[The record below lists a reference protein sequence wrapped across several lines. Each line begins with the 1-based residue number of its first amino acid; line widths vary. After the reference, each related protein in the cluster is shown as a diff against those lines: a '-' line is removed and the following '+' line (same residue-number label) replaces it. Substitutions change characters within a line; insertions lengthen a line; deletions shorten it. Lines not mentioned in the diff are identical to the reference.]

1 MYYFRSNTSSSSS
14 TIDNEN
20 VKQVVIAG
28 AGPAGLLLAAL
39 LLRHNEQSDSST
51 TKYKVT
57 IVESRVDL
65 GQLEVDSDELKAYR
79 SWMIGLAGHGLEALR
94 TIPELYQEYV
104 SHVGVRI
111 KQFSFFLG
119 ATELKDEAD
128 GEGGENEGYIVDR
141 NFVVASLAR
150 FIKDKHAKSPF
161 YEARYETQ
169 LQYVDYENHKILT
182 RNKKTGKEQ
191 YLSYDLLVGADGI
204 RSTVREALVKRHFDF
219 EMDVGDIFQKF
230 KAVHVTRPLKLN
242 ANGMSILPN
251 VFPDMQGIALPET
264 DGQVNISIGVP
275 RNKFDSIAP
284 ELKSSDPKVV
294 ADFVKKNLKAFELD
308 DYYDFAEKWVA
319 CRWNRT
325 GMVHCNFY
333 HSVPCSIVLM
343 GDAAH
348 ATSPSIGM
356 GMNTALR
363 DAQKFYE
370 LLEKHEHSLEK
381 VLPQFSKERVKEGNS
396 LSDLAM
402 HLSCLDTKHQLLDL
416 IHMIV
421 RQFLS
426 GMMPSLVNPHPL
438 RIIGQP
444 KWSLSEAYQLARDQ
458 GIIQKHRQ
466 INERIRQEFFELET
480 GMVMKAPSSFSV
492 WEGTVLAMIVAGL
505 SYFYSVY

>member
-1 MYYFRSNTSSSSS
+1 
-14 TIDNEN
+14 
-20 VKQVVIAG
+20 
-28 AGPAGLLLAAL
+28 
-39 LLRHNEQSDSST
+39 
-51 TKYKVT
+51 
-57 IVESRVDL
+57 
-65 GQLEVDSDELKAYR
+65 
-79 SWMIGLAGHGLEALR
+79 MIGLAGHGLEALR
-94 TIPELYQEYV
+94 TIPELYEEYV

-150 FIKDKHAKSPF
+150 FIKDKNAKSPF

-169 LQYVDYENHKILT
+169 LQYVDYENHQILT

-230 KAVHVTRPLKLN
+230 KAVHVTRPLKLH

-325 GMVHCNFY
+325 GMVHCNF
-333 HSVPCSIVLM
+333 
-343 GDAAH
+343 
-348 ATSPSIGM
+348 
-356 GMNTALR
+356 
-363 DAQKFYE
+363 
-370 LLEKHEHSLEK
+370 
-381 VLPQFSKERVKEGNS
+381 
-396 LSDLAM
+396 
-402 HLSCLDTKHQLLDL
+402 
-416 IHMIV
+416 
-421 RQFLS
+421 
-426 GMMPSLVNPHPL
+426 
-438 RIIGQP
+438 
-444 KWSLSEAYQLARDQ
+444 
-458 GIIQKHRQ
+458 
-466 INERIRQEFFELET
+466 
-480 GMVMKAPSSFSV
+480 
-492 WEGTVLAMIVAGL
+492 
-505 SYFYSVY
+505 